1 MITLWEGTY
10 GCLWEHTGGTAHAP
24 CMNHKGKFAGKRE
37 TLEICIG
44 TGSRRSEGLG
54 GGSVAGCQEP
64 SRNEAAEGRGSGR
77 TQEVH
82 LRDFGLDPQG
92 IF

>member
-1 MITLWEGTY
+1 
-10 GCLWEHTGGTAHAP
+10 
-24 CMNHKGKFAGKRE
+24 MNHKGKFAGKRE
-37 TLEICIG
+37 TLEICTG
-44 TGSRRSEGLG
+44 KGSRQSEGLGG

-64 SRNEAAEGRGSGR
+64 GRNVAAEGRGSVR